1 MVNTR
6 RVSDRK
12 VRIMQLETPW
22 SIWGAGSAGLMKT
35 RKNEDRLNID
45 RPDEEHTQDAPKR
58 PGRAAGVIGRGETG
72 PGAMTVAG
80 GITEGLAKHG
90 HTISTSKNVTRM
102 GHAARTSPLSPSRQI
117 RFGSLDSW
125 HGRRDGGGEALGCS
139 LPSCRFV
146 HDLPCWSGL
155 DRRTV
160 INGWRGDR
168 RWRWGR

>member
-12 VRIMQLETPW
+12 VRTACATGDTLVYL
-22 SIWGAGSAGLMKT
+22 GAGLAGLMKT

-80 GITEGLAKHG
+80 GITERLAKHD
-90 HTISTSKNVTRM
+90 HTHQYIEKGDSYTTR
-102 GHAARTSPLSPSRQI
+102 GTYVATEPKQANS
-117 RFGSLDSW
+117 
-125 HGRRDGGGEALGCS
+125 
-139 LPSCRFV
+139 V
-146 HDLPCWSGL
+146 
-155 DRRTV
+155 
-160 INGWRGDR
+160 
-168 RWRWGR
+168 WGPR